1 MSEQRRWK
9 HIFLLPASQFIVPAL
24 LTYIS
29 GVVGTTF
36 QTELFPLKQRCQK
49 EKKKCFQ
56 RKAKE
61 IQGCCECF
69 SLSPDLTAV
78 FLMSGIKD
86 FNLTATV
93 FFDYLLRI
101 RVRIILYTF
110 ISHNML
116 GKKIIRTRCDFMC
129 VWELLSHI
137 LNHWLST

>member
-1 MSEQRRWK
+1 MK
-9 HIFLLPASQFIVPAL
+9 THIPFASKSVYSTSFTDLHFWCCGYNLPDRA
-24 LTYIS
+24 IS
-29 GVVGTTF
+29 
-36 QTELFPLKQRCQK
+36 TEAEMPKR
-49 EKKKCFQ
+49 KKKCFQ

-137 LNHWLST
+137 LNH